1 MPAPLIG
8 VLGGTFDPIHYGHLR
23 PALEVQETLGLA
35 EVRFIP
41 LGVAVHRGQ
50 PATPAALRLEMVR
63 AALAGQPGLLADDR
77 ELHRGG
83 RSYTLDTLV
92 DLRRERPESHLCL
105 LVGGDAFNAFLTWHR
120 PLEILGLAHL
130 ALMQRPGSPDPSNP
144 ALTALLAERQCREPR
159 RLLEQSAGR
168 IWTQPVTQ
176 LAISSSAIR
185 ARIAAGADPR
195 FLLPDP
201 VLAIIRRQGLYR

>member
-23 PALEVQETLGLA
+23 PALEVQEALGLA

-50 PATPAALRLEMVR
+50 PAASAALRLEMVR
-63 AALAGQPGLLADDR
+63 AALAGQPGLSADDR
-77 ELHRGG
+77 ELRRGS
-83 RSYTLDTLV
+83 RSYTLDTLTE
-92 DLRRERPESHLCL
+92 LRRERPKAHLCL
-105 LVGGDAFNAFLTWHR
+105 LVGGDAFNDFLTWHR

-130 ALMQRPGSPDPSNP
+130 ALMQRPGAPGPSDPG
-144 ALTALLAERQCREPR
+144 LTALLAERLCREPR
-159 RLLEQSAGR
+159 ELLEQPAGR
-168 IWTQPVTQ
+168 ICPQPVTQ
-176 LAISSSAIR
+176 LDISSSTIR
-185 ARIAAGADPR
+185 ARIAGGADPR

-201 VLAIIRRQGLYR
+201 VLAIIRREGLYR